1 MQPLPPKDWRV
12 YPRVCGETRMGAG
25 IMGVQIGLSP
35 RVRGNPNRLRVNPT
49 MIRSIPACAGKP
61 VTAGPPILQPRVY
74 PRVCGETFTW
84 TRQR

>member
-12 YPRVCGETRMGAG
+12 YPRVCGET
-25 IMGVQIGLSP
+25 GVIDIGEAFNDGLSP